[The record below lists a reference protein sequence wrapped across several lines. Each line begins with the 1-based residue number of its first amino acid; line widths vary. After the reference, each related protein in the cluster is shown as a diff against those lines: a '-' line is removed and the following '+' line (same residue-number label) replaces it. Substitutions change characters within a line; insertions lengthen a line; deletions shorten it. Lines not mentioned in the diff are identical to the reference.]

1 MALNSSSHMQSHNQR
16 RYGSFGTSFQDQIK
30 EEEEE
35 QRKRRKERMARGGL

>member
-1 MALNSSSHMQSHNQR
+1 MVLNSSSHGQTANQR

-35 QRKRRKERMARGGL
+35 QKKRRKERMARGGL